1 MPPWVPVRAIF
12 SRGGG
17 GGGGRRGS
25 ESLAKN
31 IFASCPDFYETVFR
45 RLKISMIRSIF
56 DYRVGIYPFNVNK

>member
-17 GGGGRRGS
+17 GGG
-25 ESLAKN
+25 EEVNHLPKN
-31 IFASCPDFYETVFR
+31 IFASCPNCYETVFR